1 MFRLC
6 SWTKGQSSDS
16 IVKTQAI
23 FTATPVNRKPNTVLY
38 LCSIRISHQRM
49 TDRQQKIIR
58 IIALSLLGLFV
69 LAGIGGAVAFSQ
81 RERLLKTAI
90 ERATKKVKRDYKLDV
105 TIGKARFTGWRS
117 VGFEQIVVVPEARD
131 TIARIARTEV
141 SVNVWPLLFGKIAL
155 SDLSL
160 ENGLIQ
166 VVKRDSLS
174 NLDTI
179 LKRRRTDS
187 TKTGQTD
194 TPKRV
199 NLANVADNLI
209 DELLSKIPNNLD
221 IENLEFRLIDIASAK
236 PSAKNRRDL
245 APAGSS
251 TPTDSVL
258 RPIRSVTVLT
268 ERAVIDNQAVSS
280 TFRINGTEA
289 TWHVTGQ
296 ADPADRKYNLALFA
310 EGQQGRLQPLE
321 LKYLET
327 RYKLK
332 LQADTLRVRLDDV
345 DRADGEFRLDG
356 AGSVRNLIINHPAI
370 ARTDVV
376 VPTASMD
383 AHLFVGENYVGI
395 DSSSVIHLGEIAAR
409 PFLKYTLSSTPAT
422 DTETAQSDKRQ
433 ARNAQSAG
441 STGTSEPQKV
451 GTIYDFQLHTDQMD
465 AQALFN
471 SFPQGLF
478 ESVQGMRVSG
488 KLKYDLALH
497 LDTTLPDSVQ
507 FDSGLTPENFRILQF
522 GGLDFSKINNS
533 FIYTPYEKGQPV
545 RDIVVG
551 PENPDFTPLSSI
563 SSNLRNA
570 VLTSED
576 YSFFTHKGFNEKA
589 FRVSIATNF
598 KEKAFKRGASTV
610 SMQLVKNVFL
620 SRNKTLSRKVEEIL
634 IVWLIE
640 NQRLVPKERMYEVY
654 LNIIEWG
661 RNVYGIGEAAR
672 YYFDKTPAQLELG
685 ESIFLA
691 FVIPSPKRALD
702 WFLPDGSLQTRNV
715 RGYFRII
722 GRIMARRGLTPPEG
736 ETDSTGTY
744 GFYNVRLRPA
754 LRRQVEYADSL
765 DYFPD
770 DSLMVLPGNQ
780 LDPDE
785 VEVDEGG
792 TGVGNFLRDLFPD
805 KRKRRADAT
814 NTDVPRPESGT
825 ATANIETTPP
835 ADTTKTQR
843 QLRQEKRA
851 QRQQQKAVQKK
862 ADEGLLN

>member
-1 MFRLC
+1 
-6 SWTKGQSSDS
+6 
-16 IVKTQAI
+16 
-23 FTATPVNRKPNTVLY
+23 
-38 LCSIRISHQRM
+38 M
-49 TDRQQKIIR
+49 TDRQKKIIR
-58 IIALSLLGLFV
+58 IIAFSFLGLFV
-69 LAGIGGAVAFSQ
+69 LAGIGGAVALSQ
-81 RERLLKTAI
+81 REKLLKTAL
-90 ERATKKVKRDYKLDV
+90 ERATKKAKRDYKLDV
-105 TIGKARFTGWRS
+105 TIGTARFTGWRS
-117 VGFEQIVVVPEARD
+117 VGFEQIAVVPEAGKTYPGSPYAGSPYAPD
-131 TIARIARTEV
+131 TIARIARTDV

-155 SDLSL
+155 SDLRIEDAL
-160 ENGLIQ
+160 VQ

-174 NLDTI
+174 NVDTI
-179 LKRRRTDS
+179 LKRRKTDS
-187 TKTGQTD
+187 TKTVTTD
-194 TPKRV
+194 APKRV

-221 IENLEFRLIDIASAK
+221 IKNLEFRLIDIASGQPTRK
-236 PSAKNRRDL
+236 SRRL
-245 APAGSS
+245 AAATTAPH
-251 TPTDSVL
+251 PDSV
-258 RPIRSVTVLT
+258 RRVTVLT

-289 TWHVTGQ
+289 TWHITGQ
-296 ADPADRKYNLALFA
+296 ADPASREYDLALFA
-310 EGQQGRLQPLE
+310 EGQRGRPKPLE

-327 RYKLK
+327 RYNLK
-332 LQADTLRVRLDDV
+332 LQADTLRFRLDDV
-345 DRADGEFRLDG
+345 DREGGEFRLDG
-356 AGSVRNLIINHPAI
+356 AGSVRNLVINHPAI

-383 AHLFVGENYVGI
+383 ARLFVGENYVGV

-409 PFLKYTLSSTPAT
+409 PFLKYTLPDPVTAKVSNRKTARA
-422 DTETAQSDKRQ
+422 DAAAVET
-433 ARNAQSAG
+433 SAG
-441 STGTSEPQKV
+441 SYVPARA

-497 LDTTLPDSVQ
+497 LDTALPDSVQ

-533 FIYTPYEKGQPV
+533 FIYTPYEKGKPM

-563 SSNLRNA
+563 SPNLRNA

-589 FRVSIATNF
+589 FRVSIATNL
-598 KEKAFKRGASTV
+598 KEKAFKRGASTI

-661 RNVYGIGEAAR
+661 RNVYGIGEASR
-672 YYFDKTPAQLELG
+672 YYFGKTPAQLELG

-691 FVIPSPKRALD
+691 FVVPSPKRALD
-702 WFLPDGSLQTRNV
+702 WFLPDGSLQARNV

-722 GRIMARRGLTPPEG
+722 GRIMARRGLTAP
-736 ETDSTGTY
+736 DSGAY

-754 LRRQVEYADSL
+754 LRRQVEYVDSL
-765 DYFPD
+765 DYFQD
-770 DSLMVLPGNQ
+770 DSLMILPGDQ

-792 TGVGNFLRDLFPD
+792 TGVSNFFRNLFPG
-805 KRKRRADAT
+805 KRKRRTDAT
-814 NTDVPRPESGT
+814 TDATRPDSGT
-825 ATANIETTPP
+825 ATVNADAQP
-835 ADTTKTQR
+835 ADTTKTPR
-843 QLRQEKRA
+843 QLRQERREQKRREKEA
-851 QRQQQKAVQKK
+851 RQKVDDA
-862 ADEGLLN
+862 LLN